1 MVANAIGEK
10 RKIMAVDPQDVAN
23 YTVGGFVLSGTLFV
37 MIRWVV
43 RTFHVDRLA
52 NKSTNAE
59 GNVIDRLE
67 GEINRLEGIIAKQ
80 QVDITNMAREQRKLE
95 RRLSNQRAVLI
106 AIETI
111 VEGMCACDSNARRK
125 LAELIAELINADTDQ
140 DMPEII
146 CKEVE

>member
-1 MVANAIGEK
+1 MKN
-10 RKIMAVDPQDVAN
+10 MAVDPQDVAN
-23 YTVGGFVLSGTLFV
+23 YTVGGFVISGSLFW
-37 MIRWVV
+37 MIRWLI

-67 GEINRLEGIIAKQ
+67 GEIVRLEGIVGKQ
-80 QVDITNMAREQRKLE
+80 QIDINNMLREQRKLE

-111 VEGMCACDSNARRK
+111 VEGMCTCDTKARRK
-125 LAELIAELINADTDQ
+125 LAELIAELINADTDN
-140 DMPEII
+140 DRIDP
-146 CKEVE
+146 KEG